1 MCEIMS
7 MIHNERLKLLATF
20 LNGLGIALFGVGGLA
35 PVFSSLYNAN
45 GPTIYLMVVSIIC
58 FLAACALH
66 FAGSTVL
73 KRMKP

>member
-1 MCEIMS
+1 MS

-45 GPTIYLMVVSIIC
+45 GPTIYLMAVSVIC
-58 FLAACALH
+58 FFGGMCTT
-66 FAGSTVL
+66 F
-73 KRMKP
+73 RW